1 MRARCRGHLAPTTLR
16 LLFFLAAVLLPVAGA
31 LPQASGSESE
41 RSRKAEE
48 LERLRERIDD
58 LRGDLDSMR
67 GKQAE
72 ARNELRSTE
81 TRIGALIKSLR
92 VLERKLA
99 ARQARLAELRREQRR
114 HQGDLAEQR
123 KLLAQQVQAAYA
135 IGRQEYMKL
144 MLNQQDPAVV
154 GRVFAYYDYFNRARS
169 ARIEKAMGTLTRLEQ
184 LQREIEDETA
194 RLSELTRRQ
203 QRARVSLESSRRARE
218 LAVTRLA
225 GAIDTKG
232 EELSR
237 MLESEQQLGK
247 LLNAI
252 QEVMPDIP
260 EAPGK
265 QLAFAKQKGK
275 LSWPARG
282 KVQALYGKRR
292 EAGNVKWNGVIIRAS
307 EGNDVHSI
315 SHGRVA
321 YADWL
326 RGYGLLLII
335 DHGDGYMS
343 LYGHNQSLYKET
355 GDWVE
360 AGELVASVGASGGQ
374 RHAGLYFEI
383 RHNGRPTNP
392 LKWCKKTR
400 RG

>member
-1 MRARCRGHLAPTTLR
+1 MVLNATR
-16 LLFFLAAVLLPVAGA
+16 LLLILAALLLPAVSA
-31 LPQASGSESE
+31 LPEPPTGDGDAD
-41 RSRKAEE
+41 RAYKAQE
-48 LERLRERIDD
+48 LERLRERIEE

-67 GKQAE
+67 GKQGE

-99 ARQARLAELRREQRR
+99 ARQARLAELRGEQRR
-114 HQGDLAEQR
+114 HRSELSEQR
-123 KLLAQQVQAAYA
+123 ELLVQQVQAAYA

-144 MLNQQDPAVV
+144 VLNQEDPAVV

-169 ARIEKAMGTLTRLEQ
+169 ARIEQALGTLTRLGE
-184 LQREIEDETA
+184 LERDIEVENAKLRE
-194 RLSELTRRQ
+194 LSKRQ
-203 QRARVSLESSRRARE
+203 QRARVALESSRRARE
-218 LAVTRLA
+218 LAVSRLTS
-225 GAIDTKG
+225 AIHNKG
-232 EELSR
+232 EELTR
-237 MLESEQQLGK
+237 MLESERQLGK

-260 EAPGK
+260 EQPGK
-265 QLAFAKQKGK
+265 QMVFARQKGK
-275 LSWPARG
+275 LTWPTKG
-282 KVQALYGKRR
+282 KVRALYGKRR
-292 EAGNVKWNGVIIRAS
+292 AEGNVKWNGIIISAG
-307 EGNDVHSI
+307 EGTDVHAV

-326 RGYGLLLII
+326 RGYGLLLIV

-374 RHAGLYFEI
+374 RSAGLYFEI

-392 LKWCKKTR
+392 LKWCRKTR

>member
-1 MRARCRGHLAPTTLR
+1 MLI
-16 LLFFLAAVLLPVAGA
+16 LAALLLPSVSA
-31 LPQASGSESE
+31 LPQSPQGASDAD
-41 RSRKAEE
+41 RAQKAQE
-48 LERLRERIDD
+48 LERLRERIEE

-67 GKQAE
+67 GKQGE
-72 ARNELRSTE
+72 ARNELRTTE
-81 TRIGALIKSLR
+81 TRIGALVKSLR

-99 ARQARLAELRREQRR
+99 AKQARLKKLRSEQRR
-114 HQGDLAEQR
+114 HRGDLAEQR
-123 KLLAQQVQAAYA
+123 ELLEKQVQAAYA
-135 IGRQEYMKL
+135 IGRQEYVKL
-144 MLNQQDPAVV
+144 VLNQEDPAVV

-169 ARIEKAMGTLTRLEQ
+169 ARIERALGTLTRLDE
-184 LQREIEDETA
+184 LESDIEAENAKLRE
-194 RLSELTRRQ
+194 LSKRQ
-203 QRARVSLESSRRARE
+203 QRARVALESTRRARE
-218 LAVTRLA
+218 LAVSRLTSD
-225 GAIDTKG
+225 IHNKG
-232 EELSR
+232 EELTQ
-237 MLESEQQLGK
+237 MLESERQLGK

-265 QLAFAKQKGK
+265 QLVFARQKGK
-275 LSWPARG
+275 LSWPTTG
-282 KVQALYGKRR
+282 KVRALYGKRR
-292 EAGNVKWNGVIIRAS
+292 AEGNVKWNGVIISAG
-307 EGNDVHSI
+307 EGTDVHAV

-326 RGYGLLLII
+326 RGYGLLLIV

-360 AGELVASVGASGGQ
+360 AGELVASVGTSGGQ
-374 RHAGLYFEI
+374 RSAGLYFEI

-392 LKWCKKTR
+392 LKWCRKTR